1 MARLVIVSNRV
12 TVPRTRPT
20 EAGGLAVAMRD
31 AVRARGGLWF
41 GWSGEVAD
49 ETSAAPKMEKAGKVE
64 YATIDLGSDDYNE
77 YYKGFANSTLW
88 PLLHYRVGLLEYSRA
103 HFDGYRRVNA
113 TFARLLHPLLRK
125 DDLIWVHDYHLIP
138 LAGELR
144 KLGVRNPIG
153 FFLHT
158 PFPVAALMEVLPPAR
173 ELLAEMTAYDLA
185 GFQTESDLRAF
196 EECIMRF
203 ADGRARSDRV
213 EAFGRRL
220 RTGVFPVGINTRE
233 FASLAAAATGSAETV
248 RLEESLGNKLL
259 IIGADRLDY
268 SKGLPNR
275 FAAYDRLLERWPHQR
290 ARVTLLQVAPRSRSD
305 VEQYKVLR
313 HELERSAGRIN
324 AKYAEFDWTPVRYL
338 GRSLQRRVLAGFY
351 RVARVG
357 LVTPLRDGMN
367 LVAKEYVAAQNPED
381 PGVLV
386 LSRFAGAAAEM
397 EGALIVNPYDID
409 AIAEA
414 LQQALDMPIGERRD
428 RWGTMMTPLLANTAR
443 RWQDHFT
450 GALES
455 ALVN

>member
-12 TVPRTRPT
+12 TVPRARPT

-41 GWSGEVAD
+41 GWSGDVAD
-49 ETSAAPKMEKAGKVE
+49 ETSAAPKIERASKVE
-64 YATIDLGSDDYNE
+64 YATVDLGPEDYKE
-77 YYKGFANSTLW
+77 YYRVFANSTLW
-88 PLLHYRVGLLEYSRA
+88 PLLHYRAGLLEYSRA
-103 HFDGYRRVNA
+103 DFDGYRRVNGI
-113 TFARLLHPLLRK
+113 FARLLEPLLRE

-144 KLGVRNPIG
+144 KLGVWNPIG

-158 PFPVAALMEVLPPAR
+158 PFPVAALMDVLPPAK
-173 ELLAEMTAYDLA
+173 ELLAAMADYDLA
-185 GFQTESDLRAF
+185 GFQTEDDLRAF
-196 EECIMRF
+196 QDCVLRF
-203 ADGRARSDRV
+203 ADGRARSNRI

-220 RTGVFPVGINTRE
+220 RAGVFPVGINTRE
-233 FASLAAAATGSAETV
+233 FAAVAAAATGSAETI
-248 RLEESLGNKLL
+248 RLEESLGNKRL

-275 FAAYDRLLERWPHQR
+275 FSAYERLLERWPHQR

-305 VEQYKVLR
+305 VEQYKMLR

-338 GRSLQRRVLAGFY
+338 GRSLPRRVLAGFY

-386 LSRFAGAAAEM
+386 LSRFAGAAAELD
-397 EGALIVNPYDID
+397 GAVIVNPYDID

-414 LQQALDMPIGERRD
+414 LQHALDMPLEERRD
-428 RWGTMMTPLLANTAR
+428 RWNAMMTPLISNTAR
-443 RWQDHFT
+443 RWQEHFT